1 MFAGNRQNKDT
12 RIEKVQ
18 MKSPNF
24 LKNYTLPL
32 LREHMTALGEKQ
44 FRAEQI
50 FDAVYAQ
57 QVTDFMSIGTL
68 PKNIRTL
75 LNEHFVFSSVVLQKV
90 QESADGT
97 KKFLFGLHDGRAVE
111 TVLIPSEMVTEEG
124 VPKRMTICV
133 STQVGCPLNCQFCAT
148 ASLKLK
154 RNLTTAEI
162 VDQFMEVQKH
172 TERRIT
178 NLVFMGMGE
187 PMLNYDNVMN
197 AVGIFT
203 HGEEPLLGTKR
214 ITLSTAGVIPGIIR
228 MADEKSPIKLAI
240 SLHATTNGL
249 RNAIMPIARKYDLK
263 QLGDAIE
270 YYYRKTHR
278 PVTYEYILFNEINDS
293 EQDAKRLAK
302 FTRRVPSKV
311 NVIPFHDIEFTNP
324 KGIAAELKPTNKEKF
339 RGFIRLLQQHGVTV
353 MIRSSSGE
361 DIDAA
366 CGQLAFSTVQSEDS
380 AASYSE
386 VVA

>member
-1 MFAGNRQNKDT
+1 
-12 RIEKVQ
+12 
-18 MKSPNF
+18 MKTPNF

-32 LREHMTALGEKQ
+32 LREQIRALGEQQ
-44 FRAEQI
+44 FRAAQI
-50 FDAVYAQ
+50 FDAVYSHKVNNFDDIA
-57 QVTDFMSIGTL
+57 TL
-68 PKNIRTL
+68 PKNIRVR
-75 LNEHFVFSSVVLQKV
+75 LNEEFVFSSIRLQKV

-97 KKFLFGLHDGRAVE
+97 KKFLFELFDGRAIE

-124 VPKRMTICV
+124 TPKRMTICV

-154 RNLTTAEI
+154 RNLATAEI
-162 VDQFMEVQKH
+162 VDQLLEVQKYIGKK
-172 TERRIT
+172 IT

-197 AVGIFT
+197 AVSIFT
-203 HGEEPLLGTKR
+203 YGEEPLLGSKR

-270 YYYRKTHR
+270 YYYRKTR
-278 PVTYEYILFNEINDS
+278 RAITYEYILFNEINDS
-293 EQDAKRLAK
+293 ELDAKRLAK

-324 KGIAAELKPTNKEKF
+324 TGIAADLKPASDEKF
-339 RGFIRLLQQHGVTV
+339 RTFIRLLQNNDVTV

-366 CGQLAFSTVQSEDS
+366 CGQLAFSNAVADNVVQQ
-380 AASYSE
+380 YSE
-386 VVA
+386 LQL

>member
-1 MFAGNRQNKDT
+1 
-12 RIEKVQ
+12 

-24 LKNYTLPL
+24 IKNYTLPL
-32 LREHMTALGEKQ
+32 LKERFTAMGEKA
-44 FRAEQI
+44 FRA
-50 FDAVYAQ
+50 D
-57 QVTDFMSIGTL
+57 QVFSAIYSQKVGDFNDIATL
-68 PKNIRTL
+68 PKKIRNVL
-75 LNEHFVFSSVVLQKV
+75 SEEFIFSSLRLQKV

-97 KKFLFGLHDGRAVE
+97 KKFLFQLHDGRAIE
-111 TVLIPSEMVTEEG
+111 TVLIPSELVTEEG

-154 RNLTTAEI
+154 RNLSTAEI
-162 VDQFMEVQKH
+162 VDQLMEVQKH
-172 TERRIT
+172 SDKKIT

-197 AVGIFT
+197 AVSVFT
-203 HGEEPLLGTKR
+203 YGEEPLLGTKR

-249 RNAIMPIARKYDLK
+249 RTEIMPIARKYDLQ

-270 YYYRKTHR
+270 YYYRKTR
-278 PVTYEYILFNEINDS
+278 RTVTYEYILFDQINDS
-293 EQDAKRLAK
+293 ELDAKRLAK

-324 KGIAAELKPTNKEKF
+324 SGIAAQLKPTTKEKF
-339 RGFIRLLQQHGVTV
+339 CDFIRLLQKHDVTV
-353 MIRSSSGE
+353 MIRSSSGV

-366 CGQLAFSTVQSEDS
+366 CGQLAFSQEEQDVLVKPY
-380 AASYSE
+380 A
-386 VVA
+386 V